1 MQLQQGDIV
10 IRKTQR
16 EGEVLWLSQR
26 LVCDVCGLNADYLT
40 FKARHRYRQSV
51 QDCYKNNNILPNT
64 GKGWRWAKFNG
75 AYYYAYD
82 NIPDRKPT
90 FYRSKF
96 GTKEALK
103 EQLNDVL
110 TLNTAQYN
118 SVIKSNIWDVVRQRI
133 DNEDIRYY
141 MYQSAVLF
149 NTYRAKEL
157 AEARAWCAF
166 IKETSQNDAYKTL
179 GIHTKANFY
188 SLCAEILAER
198 KLEGLKVNNAHYLRN
213 KIDKYPTGSILE
225 ARDFLVSSKYE
236 NDNARKVGK
245 MPIIDEETGEIFRLD
260 VHQAL
265 MYSAYMNPFG
275 SSKEALRQLYV
286 GFYTNAIQEFG
297 YEPVAY
303 RTFCHHLTRF
313 NRRIKAARQR
323 HGEDYWKKSFLTYVP
338 SKKLQYAHSLF
349 AADGSGTINYKYT
362 DAKGK
367 THTMKLYVMLISDV
381 MSRKIVGWSVA
392 PKGQH
397 SEDYAMLEKAL
408 KMAIENCEYQTMF
421 EFISDNHSAF
431 TSKESKD
438 LLTMVFNKVR
448 NIEPGNSQANPAET
462 EFRLFKHSLKGLS
475 NFGTSS
481 WNVGI
486 DGQSNPDYFNIDELP
501 SYEDAVLEFYDIVER
516 WNSTKLRDGVSP
528 NERFENK
535 HPKCTEIDGRII
547 RRIYGNHTKVDVSYM
562 RGFVQVSKTRGYEH
576 RDEYLFEIPDYWDT
590 GVEEISKALGYKKHA
605 NVRVVW
611 TEEMADL
618 YTMDY
623 KFIMSCP
630 SASRSSQAY
639 IEADAESNYALGH
652 HLKTKEKAADV
663 LDEFEQMVEE
673 SMDALDALP
682 YAHQMAVGGNKESY
696 NATMSTNEEQR
707 FLSKKERIDRD
718 FNENW

>member
-10 IRKTQR
+10 VRKTQR
-16 EGEVLWLSQR
+16 EGETLWLSER
-26 LVCDVCGLNADYLT
+26 LVLEVGGISDGALRKNRVVY
-40 FKARHRYRQSV
+40 KSSV

-103 EQLNDVL
+103 AQLNEVL
-110 TLNTAQYN
+110 TLNKAQYN
-118 SVIKSNIWDVVRQRI
+118 AVLKNSFFEVVKQRI
-133 DNEDIRYY
+133 DAEDIRYY

-149 NTYRAKEL
+149 APHRAKQL
-157 AEARAWCAF
+157 AEARAWCDF
-166 IKETSQNDAYKTL
+166 VREYSEGENYKKL
-179 GIHTKANFY
+179 GVHTKQNFY
-188 SLCAEILAER
+188 TLCAEILAER

-213 KIDKYPTGSILE
+213 KVDKYPMGGTLE
-225 ARDFLVSSKYE
+225 ARDFLVSDKYD
-236 NDNARKVGK
+236 NDNARKVGRF
-245 MPIIDEETGEIFRLD
+245 PIIDEDTGEVFRLD
-260 VHQAL
+260 IHQAL

-286 GFYTNAIQEFG
+286 GFYTNAIQDFG
-297 YEPVAY
+297 YEPIAY

-313 NRRIKAARQR
+313 NRRVKAARQR
-323 HGEDYWKKSFLTYVP
+323 HGEDYWRKSYLTYVP

-349 AADGSGTINYKYT
+349 AGDGSGTINYKYT
-362 DAKGK
+362 DQKGK
-367 THTMKLYVMLISDV
+367 ERTMKLYVMLISDV

-397 SEDYAMLEKAL
+397 SEDYEMLEKAL
-408 KMAIENCEYQTMF
+408 KMAIEKCEYQTMF
-421 EFISDNHSAF
+421 EFISDNHGAF
-431 TSKESKD
+431 TSTESKE

-448 NIEPGNSQANPAET
+448 TIAPGNSQANPAET

-481 WNVGI
+481 WNVSVE
-486 DGQSNPDYFNIDELP
+486 GQSNPDYFDIDALP
-501 SYEDAVLEFYDIVER
+501 SYEDAVLQFYDVVEQ
-516 WNSTKLRDGVSP
+516 WNSAKLRDGVSP

-547 RRIYGNHTKVDVSYM
+547 RRIYGNHTAVDVSYM

-576 RDEYLFEIPDYWDT
+576 RDTFLFEIPDYWDT
-590 GVEEISKALGYKKHA
+590 GVEEISKALGYKKNA
-605 NVRVVW
+605 KVRVVW
-611 TEEMADL
+611 TGEMADL

-630 SASRSSQAY
+630 PTTMSSQAY
-639 IEADAESNYALGH
+639 IEADEMSDKALGH
-652 HLKTKEKAADV
+652 HLKTKKKAVDV
-663 LDEFEQMVEE
+663 LDDFEQMVN
-673 SMDALDALP
+673 DAMDALP

-696 NATMSTNEEQR
+696 NETMNIKEEQR
-707 FLSKKERIDRD
+707 ILSKKERINRD
-718 FNENW
+718 FKQNW